1 MQKNFRLVLNLE
13 QLDALDDILDMI
25 VDLQKERVITRLHLR
40 GIDMVKVQE
49 ITEMV
54 HQRQQLVL
62 RMSDQP
68 WVEQTR
74 SAEYEDKPQ
83 YDPQMRYTENER

>member
-1 MQKNFRLVLNLE
+1 MPKNFRLVLNLE

-25 VDLQKERVITRLHLR
+25 ADLQKERVITRLHLR
-40 GIDMVKVQE
+40 GIDMGKVKE

-83 YDPQMRYTENER
+83 YDPQMRYTENEG

>member
-13 QLDALDDILDMI
+13 QLDALDDIPDMI

-40 GIDMVKVQE
+40 GIDMGKVTE

-62 RMSDQP
+62 RMSDQS

-74 SAEYEDKPQ
+74 SEEYEDKPQ
-83 YDPQMRYTENER
+83 YDPQMRYTENEG

>member
-83 YDPQMRYTENER
+83 YDPQMRYTENEG

>member
-74 SAEYEDKPQ
+74 SAEYEEKPQ
-83 YDPQMRYTENER
+83 YDPQMRYTENEG

>member
-74 SAEYEDKPQ
+74 SAEYEEKPQ

>member
-83 YDPQMRYTENER
+83 YDPQMSYTENEG

>member
-1 MQKNFRLVLNLE
+1 M
-13 QLDALDDILDMI
+13 
-25 VDLQKERVITRLHLR
+25 
-40 GIDMVKVQE
+40 GKVQE

-74 SAEYEDKPQ
+74 SEEYEAKPQ
-83 YDPQMRYTENER
+83 YDPQMRYTEHE

>member
-1 MQKNFRLVLNLE
+1 MHKNFRLVLNLE

-83 YDPQMRYTENER
+83 YDP